1 MPLALLW
8 ITSDYK
14 NPLLSEFMNISQ
26 EVISANNASSYF
38 RKSEMMAK
46 PIEMLENFRTR
57 LSREDAETATAFG
70 AVIENWLSILHTA
83 RKTLREEARK
93 EGEIPQEY
101 IAGPSL
107 KPEDAKDRF
116 KGRNDVFREIEMLVL
131 SAQRPTLLLYGQRRT
146 GKTSLLRYMPRKLGT
161 QIVPVLIDMQKSLQ
175 SVTLSGLAENM
186 AKQIKEEAQ
195 NLLREAL
202 PDPNAETLK
211 NDPFIALD
219 QWFDDIEKIVKDR
232 TILLCL
238 DEFERLQEIVEE
250 TKSRAPLNFLRSITQ
265 NRKRWGLL
273 FSGSH
278 FVDELAAY
286 WSDYLI
292 GTRTV
297 KLDYLKEDEASELI
311 RKPVQDFPDIYEDET
326 VETVFHLTQG
336 QPMLTQLLC
345 YEIVERLNRKKKQ
358 RAYPEDAEAVIL
370 KAFEAAGQ
378 YFIEFWSNLSD
389 TERNS
394 LIILANK
401 DLQGETDA
409 DALKRLVRRG
419 VIVRN
424 NDAHIIRVP
433 LIQRWIAENRF

>member
-1 MPLALLW
+1 MV
-8 ITSDYK
+8 
-14 NPLLSEFMNISQ
+14 N
-26 EVISANNASSYF
+26 
-38 RKSEMMAK
+38 
-46 PIEMLENFRTR
+46 
-57 LSREDAETATAFG
+57 
-70 AVIENWLSILHTA
+70 
-83 RKTLREEARK
+83 
-93 EGEIPQEY
+93 
-101 IAGPSL
+101 
-107 KPEDAKDRF
+107 
-116 KGRNDVFREIEMLVL
+116 
-131 SAQRPTLLLYGQRRT
+131 
-146 GKTSLLRYMPRKLGT
+146 
-161 QIVPVLIDMQKSLQ
+161 
-175 SVTLSGLAENM
+175 
-186 AKQIKEEAQ
+186 QIKEE
-195 NLLREAL
+195 LRCEEL
-202 PDPNAETLK
+202 PDPNAEALK
-211 NDPFIALD
+211 NDPFVAID
-219 QWFDDIEKIVKDR
+219 KWFDDIEKIVKDR

-326 VETVFHLTQG
+326 VKTVFHLTQG
-336 QPMLTQLLC
+336 QPMLTQLIC
-345 YEIVERLNRKKKQ
+345 YEIVERLNRQKRQ
-358 RAYPEDAEAVIL
+358 RASPEDAEAVIP

-378 YFIEFWSNLSD
+378 YFIEFWMNLSD
-389 TERNS
+389 TERNA

-401 DLQGETDA
+401 DLQGEADA
-409 DALKRLVRRG
+409 EALKRLVRRG